1 MEKEKI
7 REELLKLKSENNF
20 RSLKEFGGKEI
31 NFSSNDYLGIA
42 QDKKLLE
49 EFYSKYNPKLSSSSS
64 RLMSG
69 SYTEVMELEKRA
81 EEIYKKPC
89 IVFNSGF
96 DANSSILETFYGKN
110 SLIITDRLNH
120 ASIYDGI
127 INSGAEIIRYKHLDM
142 ENLEEILKK
151 YSGKYSDILVVCE
164 TIYSMDGDITPIKEI
179 TELKKKYNF
188 SLMIDEAHSYG
199 VYGYGMAYNFNLV
212 KDIDFLVI
220 PLGKG
225 GGSVGAF
232 VFCEEILK
240 KYIIN
245 KSRKFI
251 FTTALPPANNM
262 WNLFILNKMENEEFN
277 KKRKILLE
285 RVNFTLK
292 KLKDKGIKTNSTSH
306 IISVVIGDN
315 RKIIKIENNL
325 RAKGYFISGIKEPT
339 VPKNTA
345 RFRISL
351 NPEISFKNIENFIE
365 ELKYELDTVF

>member
-20 RSLKEFGGKEI
+20 RSLKEFDGKEI
-31 NFSSNDYLGIA
+31 NFSSNDYLGIT

-49 EFYSKYNPKLSSSSS
+49 EFYSKYRPRLSSSSS

-69 SYTEVMELEKRA
+69 SYKEVIELEKRA
-81 EEIYKKPC
+81 EEIYKKSC

-96 DANSSILETFYGKN
+96 DANSSIIEIFYGKN

-120 ASIYDGI
+120 ASIYEGI
-127 INSGAEIIRYKHLDM
+127 INSGAEIRRYKHLDM

-188 SLMIDEAHSYG
+188 SLMVDEAHSYG
-199 VYGYGMAYNFNLV
+199 VYGYGMAYNFNLI

-232 VFCEEILK
+232 VFCEKILK
-240 KYIIN
+240 EYIIN

-251 FTTALPPANNM
+251 F
-262 WNLFILNKMENEEFN
+262 ILM
-277 KKRKILLE
+277 RLMKIMCHTFLQ
-285 RVNFTLK
+285 
-292 KLKDKGIKTNSTSH
+292 
-306 IISVVIGDN
+306 
-315 RKIIKIENNL
+315 
-325 RAKGYFISGIKEPT
+325 
-339 VPKNTA
+339 
-345 RFRISL
+345 
-351 NPEISFKNIENFIE
+351 
-365 ELKYELDTVF
+365 